1 MKAHSWNEN
10 EIKDAI
16 AEYFKMLEA
25 QQNRLSVNKL
35 EVYRNL
41 SKAHPSRSPRA
52 FERKFTNISAI
63 LYEEK
68 LPFVDGLLPS
78 NNYQRLLR
86 LLVLDHLDRNRT
98 PSYIPKEILKEKVL
112 SLYRKGTLKVQ
123 GGGSGRYGLAV
134 EKYLGVPQN
143 SSKSADFMGIELKT
157 STGKTL
163 QTLFSRIPTEF
174 LDCENKRDLVLKHGY
189 YDIKR
194 ERQALYTSFSSKGDS
209 LGFSLK
215 TDRDDVFVIKNNK
228 KILSYEAETLEEA
241 LLSKH
246 SETAFIKIDTFK
258 QEDEECF
265 KLEKMV
271 YGRWPSII
279 KFMRLIDQGR
289 VYLDFTLS
297 IKNDKV
303 RDHGFCWRI
312 DPEAFDDLFLET
324 EVIELEKST
333 DG

>member
-1 MKAHSWNEN
+1 MKYKPWNEN

-25 QQNRLSVNKL
+25 QENGLSVNKL

-41 SKAHPSRSPRA
+41 SKMHTSRSPRA
-52 FERKFTNISAI
+52 FERKFANISAI

-86 LLVLDHLDRNRT
+86 LLVLDHLDRNK
-98 PSYIPKEILKEKVL
+98 PPNYIPKEILKQKIL
-112 SLYRKGTLKVQ
+112 SLYRKGILKAQ

-157 STGKTL
+157 STGKSL
-163 QTLFSRIPTEF
+163 QTLFSRIPSKY
-174 LDCENKRDLVLKHGY
+174 LDCKDKRELVVKHGY
-189 YDIKR
+189 YDAKR

-215 TDRDDVFVIKNNK
+215 AGRDEVFVVKDKK
-228 KILSYEAETLEEA
+228 KILSFETETLEEA

-246 SETAFIKIDTFK
+246 SETAFIKINNFK
-258 QEDEECF
+258 YEEEDCF
-265 KLEKMV
+265 KLDKMV

-289 VYLDFTLS
+289 VFLDFTLS
-297 IKNDKV
+297 IKDNKV

-324 EVIELEKST
+324 EVVELAADT

>member
-1 MKAHSWNEN
+1 MKAKPWNES
-10 EIKDAI
+10 EIKDTI

-25 QQNRLSVNKL
+25 QQSRIPVNKL

-41 SKAHPSRSPRA
+41 SKVHPSRSPRA

-78 NNYQRLLR
+78 SNYQRLLR
-86 LLVLDHLDRNRT
+86 LLVLDHLDRNS
-98 PSYIPKEILKEKVL
+98 PPNYIPKEILKQKIS
-112 SLYRKGTLKVQ
+112 SLYRKGNLKAQ
-123 GGGSGRYGLAV
+123 GGGSGRYGLAL
-134 EKYLGVPQN
+134 ERYLGVPQN

-157 STGKTL
+157 STGKSL
-163 QTLFSRIPTEF
+163 QTLFSRIPSKY
-174 LDCENKRDLVLKHGY
+174 LDCEDKRELVLKHGY
-189 YDIKR
+189 YDTKR
-194 ERQALYTSFSSKGDS
+194 ERQALYTSFSSRGDS
-209 LGFSLK
+209 LGFSLNA
-215 TDRDDVFVIKNNK
+215 DRNEVFIIKDK
-228 KILSYEAETLEEA
+228 QKILSYETEALEEA

-246 SETAFIKIDTFK
+246 SETAFIKINTFK
-258 QEDEECF
+258 HKEEDCF
-265 KLEKMV
+265 RLEKMI

-289 VYLDFTLS
+289 VFLDFTLS
-297 IKNDKV
+297 IKNNKV

-324 EVIELEKST
+324 EIIELE
-333 DG
+333 DGADG